1 MIGQRLNHY
10 EITAEI
16 GRGGM
21 GEVYRARDTK
31 LGREVALKLLPPDF
45 ATDRERLQRFERE
58 ARLLASLSHRNVATI
73 HGFEQ
78 DGNHRF
84 IVLELV
90 EGNDL
95 SERLSRGAMPTRDA
109 LAIARQIAEGMEAAH
124 ACGIIHR
131 DLKPANIK
139 QAPDSTVKILD
150 FGLARSEEASPE
162 DIENSPTVTGVPT
175 RDGTLLGTA
184 PYMSPEQ
191 LKGKPV
197 DVRTDIWAFGC
208 VLYEM
213 LTGASPFIAATQPE
227 IMARILEHEPD
238 WSALPDDLPPF
249 VARLIRRCLAKDPHQ
264 RLHSAADIRI
274 VMEEAM
280 EAEPDLPAPATVAKK
295 GGMLRT
301 IVVAVVFGL
310 VGAAIGLWL
319 RPAPAPP
326 TSGGETMRLMI
337 PAPEEA
343 AVVPLP
349 ENSSVAIS
357 PDGRFVVYV
366 ASTAGGDGSGSV
378 DGEYSNTQLFLRS
391 INGFD
396 TTPIEGTVGGSAPFF
411 SPDGK
416 WIGFYHSNSST
427 LNKVARSGGVRSRIC
442 FIPQRSLRNAHWADD
457 GNVYFSDTVELLT
470 VSSGGGEPQ
479 TLATPRSESRE
490 KTYRFPSLLPGSRT
504 LLFMI
509 GSADILSYD
518 DGDIALFDLD
528 TEEIRVVARG
538 GMDPRYVP
546 TGHIVFGRGG
556 KMFALPF
563 DLDRL
568 QAEGAPFEVLD
579 GVVTSEGY
587 GSMQATASGNGTL
600 VYVAGGPQQFATGLA
615 ILHRDGGV
623 ANIEQP
629 AKPYG
634 NLRLSPDAGRIM
646 VSILGANASLWS
658 YDQQRGTMTRVVS
671 GWDNYSPVWE
681 PGGDRIAFGTNR
693 EDGMGYIMVASTDGS
708 GEPQRLFSRIGNLY
722 PTSWS
727 PDGSRILIVASSR
740 TSGMDLW
747 ELELDGTATPVI
759 QTSAREARG
768 RFSPTGD
775 YIAYTSDETG
785 RLEVYVQTFPATGRK
800 WKLSTEGGD
809 LPVWSREGDQI
820 YYWNGQK
827 LMSVAV
833 SLEGGFAPSRARE
846 VIEAPIQVHDYDV
859 FPGGDRFVVLGRSA
873 SRERGGSF
881 IARHGAMGRLFPAQS
896 PDLHVVLNWFDELTR
911 LAPAVDSD

>member
-1 MIGQRLNHY
+1 LIGKKLNHY

-45 ATDRERLQRFERE
+45 AKDRERLQRFDRE

-78 DGNHRF
+78 DGEHRF
-84 IVLELV
+84 LVLELV
-90 EGNDL
+90 EGDDL
-95 SERLSRGAMPTRDA
+95 GQRLAKGRIPTREA

-124 ACGIIHR
+124 ASGIIHR

-139 QAPDSTVKILD
+139 QAPDSAVKILD
-150 FGLARSEEASPE
+150 FGLARGDDADVSAE
-162 DIENSPTVTGVPT
+162 DIANSPTITGMPT
-175 RDGTLLGTA
+175 QDGTLLGTA

-197 DVRTDIWAFGC
+197 DARTDIWAFGC

-213 LTGASPFIAATQPE
+213 LTGTSPFVAQTQPE

-238 WSALPDDLPPF
+238 WDKLPGDLPPF
-249 VARLIRRCLAKDPHQ
+249 VGRLLRRCLAKDPHQ

-274 VMEEAM
+274 VMEEAV
-280 EAEPDLPAPATVAKK
+280 EAGPEPTAPAAVSKK

-301 IVVAVVFGL
+301 IVVAVAFGL
-310 VGAAIGLWL
+310 AGAAFGLWL
-319 RPAPAPP
+319 RQGPAVPE
-326 TSGGETMRLMI
+326 SGGETVRLMI
-337 PAPEEA
+337 PAPEES

-357 PDGRFVVYV
+357 PDGRSVVYV
-366 ASTAGGDGSGSV
+366 ASTSEGGRASV

-391 INGFD
+391 INGFE

-442 FIPQRSLRNAHWADD
+442 FVPQRSLRNAHWAED
-457 GNVYFSDTVELLT
+457 GNIYFSDTIGLAI
-470 VSSGGGEPQ
+470 VSGDGGDSRK
-479 TLATPRSESRE
+479 LARPRGESRE
-490 KTYRFPSLLPGSRT
+490 KTYRFPRLLPGSRT
-504 LLFMI
+504 LLFML
-509 GSADILSYD
+509 GTADILSYD
-518 DGDIALFDLD
+518 EGDIALFDLD
-528 TEEIRVVARG
+528 TEEIRVLARG

-546 TGHIVFGRGG
+546 TGHIVFGRSG

-563 DLDRL
+563 DVDRL
-568 QAEGAPFEVLD
+568 EAKGGPFEVLD

-587 GSMQATASGNGTL
+587 GSMQATFSGNGTL
-600 VYVAGGPQQFATGLA
+600 VYVAGGPEQFATGLA
-615 ILHRDGGV
+615 ILHRDGRV
-623 ANIEQP
+623 LNIDQP

-634 NLRLSPDAGRIM
+634 NLRLSPDAERII
-646 VSILGANASLWS
+646 VSVLGANASLWS

-671 GWDNYSPVWE
+671 GWDNYAPVWG
-681 PGGDRIAFGTNR
+681 PLGDQIAFGSNR
-693 EDGMGYIMVASTDGS
+693 EGGIGFIMVAATDGS
-708 GEPQRLFSRIGNLY
+708 GAPSSLFTGVGNLY

-727 PDGSRILIVASSR
+727 PDGRHVLIVSSSQS
-740 TSGMDLW
+740 SGMDLW
-747 ELELDGTATPVI
+747 TLGLDGTTTPVI
-759 QTSAREARG
+759 NTPAREARG
-768 RFSPTGD
+768 RFSPSGD
-775 YIAYTSDETG
+775 HIAYTSDETG
-785 RLEVYVQTFPATGRK
+785 RLEVYVQMYPVTGRK
-800 WKLSTEGGD
+800 WKLSTDGGD
-809 LPVWSREGDQI
+809 LPVWSREGEQV
-820 YYWNGQK
+820 YYWNGPK

-833 SLEGGFAPSRARE
+833 SLEDGFTPSRARE
-846 VIEAPIQVHDYDV
+846 VLEAPIQVHDYDV
-859 FPGGDRFVVLGRSA
+859 YPGGERFVILGRSA
-873 SRERGGSF
+873 AGERGGSF

-896 PDLHVVLNWFDELTR
+896 PDLHVVLNWFEELKR
-911 LAPAVDSD
+911 LAPAD